1 MNPSNPKF
9 SSIVPKCLKPEDP
22 EAEIFL
28 RNQDLIAAIENFM
41 SQGTKIWKVML
52 FFGEVIELIQN
63 LVVSLEAS
71 ESWKEATFWQSQ
83 IVRLWD
89 QSDKLY
95 QLWDGGL
102 CLESETEASKM
113 VVGLDYEGFEKVK
126 GDVNVDEYRDK
137 TEETDNTTLLPE
149 DENKLDVKPNVHKAL
164 ARKED
169 YEDVEKVK
177 PEETEDIQFKYDDKL
192 DDPLKYGNLDR
203 KEGYVHVHVG
213 AIIIS
218 A

>member
-1 MNPSNPKF
+1 MNPSTPKS
-9 SSIVPKCLKPEDP
+9 SSIVPKCLKPGDP
-22 EAEIFL
+22 EAEIF
-28 RNQDLIAAIENFM
+28 RINREFQDLIGSFVSEVEDPKKDFR
-41 SQGTKIWKVML
+41 TKKFWEIDDILQNM
-52 FFGEVIELIQN
+52 IELSQN
-63 LVVSLEAS
+63 LVVRLKES
-71 ESWKEATFWQSQ
+71 ENWKEATFWHSQ

-149 DENKLDVKPNVHKAL
+149 DENKLDVKPNVDEAL
-164 ARKED
+164 ARKEY

-177 PEETEDIQFKYDDKL
+177 PKEIDRLFKAKSMQ
-192 DDPLKYGNLDR
+192 G
-203 KEGYVHVHVG
+203 
-213 AIIIS
+213 
-218 A
+218 